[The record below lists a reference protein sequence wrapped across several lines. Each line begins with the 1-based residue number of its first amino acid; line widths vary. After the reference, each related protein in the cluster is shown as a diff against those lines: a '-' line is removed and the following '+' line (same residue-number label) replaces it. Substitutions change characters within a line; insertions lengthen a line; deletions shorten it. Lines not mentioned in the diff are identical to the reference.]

1 MVTECAADQGAF
13 WSFHDR
19 YAAADARLYEWENV
33 LGFADALGLD
43 LDELTL
49 CMVERRHLPTVQE
62 MHDGGWQLGVRGT
75 PTVFVNDEWIES
87 PTPAN
92 IIAAAQAALPE

>member
-19 YAAADARLYEWENV
+19 YAAADARLYEWEHV
-33 LGFADALGLD
+33 LGFAAALELD
-43 LDELTL
+43 LEELTA

-62 MHDGGWQLGVRGT
+62 MHDEGWRLGVRGT
-75 PTVFVNDEWIES
+75 PTVFVNGQWIQA